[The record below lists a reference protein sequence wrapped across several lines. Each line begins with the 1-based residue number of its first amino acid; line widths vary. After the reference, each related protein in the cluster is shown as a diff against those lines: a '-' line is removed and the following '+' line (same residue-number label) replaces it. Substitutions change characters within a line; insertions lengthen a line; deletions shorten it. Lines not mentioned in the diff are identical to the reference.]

1 MLRLSKPKGPMP
13 LLDRFRTRPGWQHK
27 DADVRATAVR
37 EIPSDQQDLL
47 AEIARTD
54 DDPRVRRAAVKRLAD
69 ASQLAQCVQ
78 ADPDE
83 SVRNEAM
90 ELLLGM
96 AVNGQEGA
104 SALAALE
111 ALKESRHLVAA
122 AREARLAEVRQA
134 AMVRLTDAR
143 SLASLARKS
152 EHPAVRLQALQSIED
167 KAVLLDL
174 ALKSDHK
181 DVALAALERVSDEAS
196 LEAVVERGR
205 NKAAVR
211 RARAILDERRP
222 QAPPPAPSAEEPAVT
237 EPAPE
242 SASESAPVAAAAEP
256 TLDDDAP
263 APAAPSPQ
271 AIEREALCRRVEQLK
286 GEQVGELL
294 AGLRATWA
302 GLPPWDAPEA
312 EALDGRFEQAVA
324 GANERAVAW
333 IATLEKRARLEAL
346 AAEME
351 TASDSEEPHAARAH
365 LATLRTEWM
374 SLAEAGTP
382 ELEQRRQRAEA
393 RLQEREA
400 RSREEDAKHRS
411 ENYARL
417 VALAQRLDALAAQEG
432 LTLRDAEQGLRDAKA
447 AIDEPGAVPGR
458 KEREAIVERLRH
470 ARSAIFPRAQELRE
484 ADEWTRW
491 SNLPKQEELCR
502 EVEALAS
509 EENLDR
515 AAHKLRELD
524 ERWKAVRQAPKEEG
538 EALWRRFKT
547 ARDPIFAR
555 CQTHFAARAGQEAEN
570 LKKKTA
576 LCEQAE
582 ALSASTDWIKTADA
596 LKKLQA
602 EWKQV
607 GPVSRKKSQ
616 AIWTRF
622 RTACDAFFTRR
633 QEDLGKRKD
642 EWAQNLAKKEEL
654 CAKAEALAQS
664 TDWEASAAEL
674 KRLQAEW
681 KTVGAV
687 RRNKSEAIWNRFRA
701 AADAFFDRYKRRDSV
716 DRAAQAAD
724 REQVVAEMEALA
736 AASEPPED
744 LAAQV
749 GAVVA
754 RWRQGP
760 TAGRDVERA
769 LGDRLATARNAIV
782 AAHPDRFRGTELD
795 PEANRARMEK
805 LVAKV
810 EGLAPAAPA
819 IDSAQSLAERLREA
833 LATNTIAGR
842 GEAENRVKAAIA
854 EVEQAQAA
862 WKRLGPVP
870 GEAGRELE
878 RRFEVAARRVLD
890 QRRR

>member
-1 MLRLSKPKGPMP
+1 MP

-27 DADVRATAVR
+27 DAEVRATAVR
-37 EIPSDQQDLL
+37 EISSEQQDLL
-47 AEIARTD
+47 GEIARTD
-54 DDPRVRRAAVKRLAD
+54 DDPRVRRAAVKRLTD
-69 ASQLAQCVQ
+69 AAALAQCVQ

-83 SVRNEAM
+83 GVRGEAM

-134 AMVRLTDAR
+134 AMGRLTDAR

-152 EHPAVRLQALQSIED
+152 EHPAVRLQALSSIED
-167 KAVLLDL
+167 PAVLLEL
-174 ALKSDHK
+174 ALKSEHR
-181 DVALAALERVSDEAS
+181 DVALAALERVSDDTS

-211 RARAILDERRP
+211 RARALLDERKP
-222 QAPPPAPSAEEPAVT
+222 QAPAEPDAV
-237 EPAPE
+237 EDP
-242 SASESAPVAAAAEP
+242 APVAEPVPEPPAAAEP
-256 TLDDDAP
+256 AV
-263 APAAPSPQ
+263 AAPVPE
-271 AIEREALCRRVEQLK
+271 AVERETLCRRVELLR
-286 GEQVGELL
+286 GEQVADQL
-294 AGLRATWA
+294 AILRAEWE
-302 GLPPWDAPEA
+302 GLPVWDVPEA
-312 EALDGRFEQAVA
+312 AALRERFDQAVA
-324 GANERAVAW
+324 SADERAAAW
-333 IATLEKRARLEAL
+333 TVTLEKRTRLEAL
-346 AAEME
+346 AGEME
-351 TASDSEEPHAARAH
+351 TSADSEEPHAARTH
-365 LATLRTEWM
+365 LATLRNEWM

-382 ELEQRRQRAEA
+382 ELEQRRQRAES
-393 RLQEREA
+393 RLAEREA

-411 ENYARL
+411 ENHARL
-417 VALAQRLDALAAQEG
+417 VALAERLEKLAAQEG
-432 LTLRDAEQGLRDAKA
+432 LILRDAEQGLRDAKA
-447 AIDEPGAVPGR
+447 AIDEPGPVPGR
-458 KEREAIVERLRH
+458 KEREAVVERLRH

-502 EVEALAS
+502 EVEALSA
-509 EENLDR
+509 ETNLDR
-515 AAHKLRELD
+515 AAHKLRDLD

-538 EALWRRFKT
+538 EALWRRFKA

-555 CQTHFAARAGQEAEN
+555 CQAHFAARSAQEGEN

-582 ALSASTDWIKTADA
+582 ALSGSTDWIKTADA

-642 EWAQNLAKKEEL
+642 EWTQNLAKKEEL

-664 TDWEASAAEL
+664 TDWEASAAEMR
-674 KRLQAEW
+674 RLQAEW

-687 RRNKSEAIWNRFRA
+687 RRNKSEAVWNRFRA
-701 AADAFFDRYKRRDSV
+701 AADAYFERYKKRDSL
-716 DRAAQAAD
+716 DRAAQTAD
-724 REQVVAEMEALA
+724 REKVVVELEAFASL
-736 AASEPPED
+736 SEPPED
-744 LAAQV
+744 LPEQV
-749 GAVVA
+749 TAVLA
-754 RWRQGP
+754 KWRQGP
-760 TAGRDVERA
+760 STGRDAERA
-769 LGDRLATARNAIV
+769 LADRVAAARNAIV

-795 PEANRARMEK
+795 PEANRGRMEK

-810 EGLAPAAPA
+810 EALAPAAPA
-819 IDSAQSLAERLREA
+819 ADSVQSLAERLREA

-842 GEAENRVKAAIA
+842 GEAENRVKAQIA

-870 GEAGRELE
+870 GDAGRELE
-878 RRFEVAARRVLD
+878 RRFEAAARRVLD

>member
-1 MLRLSKPKGPMP
+1 MP

-37 EIPSDQQDLL
+37 EIPADQQDTL

-54 DDPRVRRAAVKRLAD
+54 DDPRVRRAAVKRLTD
-69 ASQLAQCVQ
+69 AATLAQCVQ

-83 SVRNEAM
+83 GVRNEAM

-134 AMVRLTDAR
+134 AMGRLTDSR

-152 EHPAVRLQALQSIED
+152 EHPAVRLQALQAIED
-167 KAVLLDL
+167 KGVLLDL
-174 ALKSDHK
+174 ALKSEHK
-181 DVALAALERVSDEAS
+181 DVALAALERVADDAS
-196 LEAVVERGR
+196 LEAVVEKGR

-222 QAPPPAPSAEEPAVT
+222 PAPPAAEPVEEEAPVEEVEAPPAPAPSAAPPA
-237 EPAPE
+237 A
-242 SASESAPVAAAAEP
+242 
-256 TLDDDAP
+256 DAP
-263 APAAPSPQ
+263 APQ
-271 AIEREALCRRVEQLK
+271 AVEREAICRRIELLR
-286 GEQVGELL
+286 GEQVGEQL
-294 AGLRATWA
+294 AGLRASWA
-302 GLPPWDAPEA
+302 ALEPWPTPVATEF
-312 EALDGRFEQAVA
+312 EMRFEAAVA
-324 GANERAVAW
+324 TANERATAW
-333 IATLEKRARLEAL
+333 IGTLEKRARLEAL

-351 TASDSEEPHAARAH
+351 SAADSEEPHAARAH
-365 LATLRTEWM
+365 LASLRNEWM
-374 SLAEAGTP
+374 SLAESGTP
-382 ELEQRRQRAEA
+382 ELEQRRHRAEA
-393 RLQEREA
+393 RLAEREA
-400 RSREEDAKHRS
+400 RSREEDAKHRA
-411 ENYARL
+411 ENHARL
-417 VALAQRLDALAAQEG
+417 LALAERLEKLAAQEG

-447 AIDEPGAVPGR
+447 AVDDPGPVPGR
-458 KEREAIVERLRH
+458 KEREAVVERLRH

-515 AAHKLRELD
+515 AAHKLRDLD

-538 EALWRRFKT
+538 EALWRRFKA

-555 CQTHFAARAGQEAEN
+555 CQAHFAARAGQEAEN
-570 LKKKTA
+570 LKRKTA

-654 CAKAEALAQS
+654 CAKAEALTQS

-681 KTVGAV
+681 KSVGAV

-701 AADAFFDRYKRRDSV
+701 AADAFFERYKKRDTL

-724 REQVVAEMEALA
+724 REKVVEELEALA
-736 AASEPPED
+736 SASEPPED
-744 LAAQV
+744 LAPQV
-749 GAVVA
+749 AAVLA
-754 RWRQGP
+754 KWRQGP
-760 TAGRDVERA
+760 GAGRDAERA

-782 AAHPDRFRGTELD
+782 AAHPDRFRGTDLD
-795 PEANRARMEK
+795 PEQNRARMEK

-810 EGLAPAAPA
+810 EALAPAAPA
-819 IDSAQSLAERLREA
+819 LDSAQSLAERLREA

-842 GEAENRVKAAIA
+842 GEAENRVKQAIA

-862 WKRLGPVP
+862 WRRLGPVP
-870 GEAGRELE
+870 GDAGRELE
-878 RRFEVAARRVLD
+878 RRFETAARRVLD
-890 QRRR
+890 QRKR